1 MSHRV
6 ASDLF
11 TKKIHLCIPFEAVD
25 GMFLQPESPP
35 PDSVSPLLSP
45 A

>member
-1 MSHRV
+1 MYLQKLR
-6 ASDLF
+6 
-11 TKKIHLCIPFEAVD
+11 LCIPFEAVK

-35 PDSVSPLLSP
+35 HSVSPLLSP